1 MPDAKTDFTT
11 NIPGKITAN
20 PEKAKAIGAT
30 FLFKISGD
38 DGGTWFVDLKENVGV
53 TEGEGDG
60 ATPDCTLELTDEDW
74 KTMSENPAAAM
85 QLYFQGKLKVSGNAM
100 LATKLQQILGA

>member
-11 NIPGKITAN
+11 NIPAKIAAN
-20 PEKAKAIGAT
+20 PDKAKEIGAT

-38 DGGTWFVDLKENVGV
+38 DGGTWYLDLKENVGV
-53 TEGEGDG
+53 SAGDAEGL
-60 ATPDCTLELTDEDW
+60 APDCTLELTDEDW
-74 KTMSENPAAAM
+74 KTMSENPGAAM

-100 LATKLQQILGA
+100 LATKLQQILA

>member
-11 NIPGKITAN
+11 NLPNKISAD
-20 PEKAKAIGAT
+20 PDAFKATNAI

-38 DGGTWFVDLKENVGV
+38 DGGTWTVDLKENVGV
-53 TEGEGDG
+53 HEGEQG
-60 ATPDCTLELTDEDW
+60 TPDCTLELTASDW
-74 KTMSENPAAAM
+74 QQISDNPSSAM

-100 LATKLQQILGA
+100 LATKLQQLLG